1 MPRRFPRLRWLIAAY
16 LLLLAASHAVR
27 RVAEDP
33 PRREELPSLE
43 LPALGARA
51 ARADPVRLAYR
62 TWGTPTDPPILLLH
76 GSPGSSR
83 DFQTLGPA
91 IGGELYAVAPDLP
104 GFGESSRKAP
114 DYSIRA
120 HSRYAEGLL
129 DELGIERAHL
139 LGFSMGGG
147 VALELADRSPQ
158 RIRSLTLLSSL
169 GVQELELL
177 GSHHMNHA
185 LHGAQLA
192 LLWGLNEGF
201 PHFGALDGGMLSI
214 PYARNF
220 YDSDQRPLRRI
231 LRSVEAPS
239 LVLHG
244 SDDFLVPPAAARE
257 SHRLLAQSEL
267 VMLNGDHFMIFG
279 EGDRLAG
286 PILDFARRV
295 EQGEAK
301 SRSEATAER
310 RARAA
315 EPFDPSSAPKVG
327 ALALLAV
334 MALLAI
340 ATLVSEDFACIAAG
354 VLVARGRIAFL
365 PATIACFGGI
375 LIGDLAVFWAGRLL
389 GRRFLHRAPLRW
401 FLSPAKVAISSRWF
415 ARRGPT
421 VILFSRFLPGTRLPT
436 YFAAGLLHTR
446 FSRFFGYFLL
456 AVALW
461 TPALVYLA
469 SLLGSQLFR
478 WLEHLERWV
487 AVGVPVVVV
496 LVWLLLQGA
505 EMLATHR
512 GRRLLVGWWKR
523 KVHWE
528 FWPPW
533 AFYPPLILWYL
544 WLALRHR
551 SLTLFTAANPAIPAG
566 GFIGES
572 KAAILERLPTE
583 AVARFDRIEGTTTAA
598 AKIKAVAAFRSRHH
612 FDLPVVL
619 KPDVGQ
625 RGTSVTIARTEAQI
639 EEYCRAADFD
649 FLVQAYIPGLEFGV
663 FWAHLPG
670 DRQGRIFSITEKR
683 MPMVLGDG
691 RSRLEDLVLA
701 DSRAVA
707 LAPLYLSLLGPE
719 IERVPAAG
727 EPVQLSEL
735 GTHCRGAIFVDGAP
749 HAGPA
754 LTRRIEEISAGFEGF
769 WFGRYDVRAGSI
781 EEFRAGRF
789 RVIELNGVTSE
800 ATHLY
805 DRRNSLR
812 QAYRILFDQW
822 RLAFEIGRHNRERGA
837 RPTPLRTL
845 VRELLR
851 YRRMARS
858 RD

>member
-1 MPRRFPRLRWLIAAY
+1 
-16 LLLLAASHAVR
+16 
-27 RVAEDP
+27 
-33 PRREELPSLE
+33 
-43 LPALGARA
+43 
-51 ARADPVRLAYR
+51 
-62 TWGTPTDPPILLLH
+62 
-76 GSPGSSR
+76 
-83 DFQTLGPA
+83 
-91 IGGELYAVAPDLP
+91 
-104 GFGESSRKAP
+104 
-114 DYSIRA
+114 
-120 HSRYAEGLL
+120 
-129 DELGIERAHL
+129 
-139 LGFSMGGG
+139 
-147 VALELADRSPQ
+147 
-158 RIRSLTLLSSL
+158 
-169 GVQELELL
+169 
-177 GSHHMNHA
+177 
-185 LHGAQLA
+185 
-192 LLWGLNEGF
+192 
-201 PHFGALDGGMLSI
+201 
-214 PYARNF
+214 
-220 YDSDQRPLRRI
+220 
-231 LRSVEAPS
+231 
-239 LVLHG
+239 
-244 SDDFLVPPAAARE
+244 
-257 SHRLLAQSEL
+257 
-267 VMLNGDHFMIFG
+267 MLNGDHFMIFG

-461 TPALVYLA
+461 TPA
-469 SLLGSQLFR
+469 
-478 WLEHLERWV
+478 
-487 AVGVPVVVV
+487 VVVV

-735 GTHCRGAIFVDGAP
+735 LDRSGADVVAP
-749 HAGPA
+749 EP
-754 LTRRIEEISAGFEGF
+754 E
-769 WFGRYDVRAGSI
+769 AGSRRSAPAS
-781 EEFRAGRF
+781 RASGS
-789 RVIELNGVTSE
+789 GATTS
-800 ATHLY
+800 AP
-805 DRRNSLR
+805 D
-812 QAYRILFDQW
+812 
-822 RLAFEIGRHNRERGA
+822 
-837 RPTPLRTL
+837 
-845 VRELLR
+845 
-851 YRRMARS
+851 RS
-858 RD
+858 RSSEPDASA